1 MSALCLSPKSDGRQE
16 EKRCAGFV
24 LFFFNKKSDS
34 LALDDGVAHLFYA
47 LAR

>member
-1 MSALCLSPKSDGRQE
+1 MGAKKKNDVQ
-16 EKRCAGFV
+16 V
-24 LFFFNKKSDS
+24 LFFFCFFNKKSDS

>member
-1 MSALCLSPKSDGRQE
+1 MGAKKKNGVQ
-16 EKRCAGFV
+16 V